1 MKDYTIEHSEF
12 SDKVSIIETNDP
24 AHADVINTP
33 IKQLFGNT
41 VANKKAVEDSKE
53 QMESKLRAFKNK
65 ISESQAELNKSL
77 EKSMNDIKESNAAL
91 GKSINNIADRIT
103 FIEKTQQLFDYKM
116 YGEASYV
123 FQRKDL
129 LYALYEY
136 TELSMNDL
144 EINGEALEYL
154 ARGNKNIGKGL
165 ASIFDIVQ
173 KEMLEKLNTIQE
185 VSNNPTV
192 MNVIATSSIAMQ
204 AVINSNTAM
213 QTVVNSS
220 TAMQA
225 VAGSSIAM
233 QAVISSNTAMQTV
246 VNSSTAMQAVAS
258 SGTAM
263 QAVINS
269 STAIQA
275 VVNSNTAMQ
284 AVAGSSTAIAGICK
298 AEYTA
303 IKEFIK
309 VINNNDDYI
318 KKVYDTVTTS
328 PNFQLVIK
336 QYNDN
341 VSYLNQYCNT
351 INTIIL
357 CALGYYSNKDG
368 STSLYINGEIIK
380 SSIRSA
386 GSNPV
391 AVVKGNCNAVAVPT
405 ATFTESNDG
414 YAAIAV
420 YKAI

>member
-53 QMESKLRAFKNK
+53 QMESKLRAFKSE

-91 GKSINNIADRIT
+91 GKSLKNIADRIT

-129 LYALYEY
+129 LHALYEY

-165 ASIFDIVQ
+165 ASIFDIAQ

-213 QTVVNSS
+213 QIVVNSS

-233 QAVISSNTAMQTV
+233 QAVINSNTAIQTV
-246 VNSSTAMQAVAS
+246 VNSSTAMQAV
-258 SGTAM
+258 
-263 QAVINS
+263 INS
-269 STAIQA
+269 NTAIQT

-368 STSLYINGEIIK
+368 STSLYINGGIIK

-386 GSNPV
+386 GSNPA

>member
-12 SDKVSIIETNDP
+12 SDKVSIVETNDP
-24 AHADVINTP
+24 AHADVINKP

-53 QMESKLRAFKNK
+53 QVESKLQTFKNE
-65 ISESQAELNKSL
+65 ISASQAELNKSL
-77 EKSMNDIKESNAAL
+77 EKSMNDIKESNVAL
-91 GKSINNIADRIT
+91 GKSIKNIADRIT

-129 LYALYEY
+129 LHALYEY

-144 EINGEALEYL
+144 EINGEVLEYL
-154 ARGNKNIGKGL
+154 ARGNKNIGRGL
-165 ASIFDIVQ
+165 ASVFDIAP

-185 VSNNPTV
+185 VSNNT
-192 MNVIATSSIAMQ
+192 
-204 AVINSNTAM
+204 
-213 QTVVNSS
+213 

-225 VAGSSIAM
+225 VAGSD
-233 QAVISSNTAMQTV
+233 
-246 VNSSTAMQAVAS
+246 
-258 SGTAM
+258 TAM

-269 STAIQA
+269 SSAIQAVVNSNTAMQAVAGSDTAIQAVINSSSAIQA

-309 VINNNDDYI
+309 VINSNDDYI

-328 PNFQLVIK
+328 SKFQLVIK

-386 GSNPV
+386 GSNPE

>member
-1 MKDYTIEHSEF
+1 MSWAE
-12 SDKVSIIETNDP
+12 VSVVNGD
-24 AHADVINTP
+24 
-33 IKQLFGNT
+33 F
-41 VANKKAVEDSKE
+41 
-53 QMESKLRAFKNK
+53 
-65 ISESQAELNKSL
+65 LNAPL
-77 EKSMNDIKESNAAL
+77 DIKLHLA
-91 GKSINNIADRIT
+91 
-103 FIEKTQQLFDYKM
+103 DYKM
-116 YGEASYV
+116 YGEDSYV
-123 FQRKDL
+123 FQQKEL
-129 LYALYEY
+129 LHGLYECAY
-136 TELSMNDL
+136 LSMNDKEL
-144 EINGEALEYL
+144 SAEALEYL
-154 ARGNKNIGKGL
+154 LKNSKHIGE
-165 ASIFDIVQ
+165 AF
-173 KEMLEKLNTIQE
+173 
-185 VSNNPTV
+185 SNIYGISRKDTLKSLS
-192 MNVIATSSIAMQ
+192 TMQ
-204 AVINSNTAM
+204 AVAA
-213 QTVVNSS
+213 SS

-225 VAGSSIAM
+225 VAG
-233 QAVISSNTAMQTV
+233 
-246 VNSSTAMQAVAS
+246 

-269 STAIQA
+269 SSAIQA

-309 VINNNDDYI
+309 VINSNDDYI

-328 PNFQLVIK
+328 SKFQLVIK

-386 GSNPV
+386 GSNPE